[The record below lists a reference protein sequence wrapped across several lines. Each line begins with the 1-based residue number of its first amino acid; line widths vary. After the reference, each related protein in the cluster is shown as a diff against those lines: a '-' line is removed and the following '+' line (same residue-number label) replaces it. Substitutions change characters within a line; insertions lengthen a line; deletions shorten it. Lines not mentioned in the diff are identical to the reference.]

1 MTAGGRTW
9 RRDVRSGYSYL
20 AANDPRVHVGVGA
33 ATAIEA
39 VDVAWPGGAVERFGP
54 FGVDA
59 VVTLRQGSGTPRP
72 AAAPTAPR

>member
-20 AANDPRVHVGVGA
+20 AANDPRVHVGLGTA
-33 ATAIEA
+33 AAIES
-39 VDVAWPGGAVERFGP
+39 VDVTWAGGQRERFGP

-59 VVTLRQGSGTPRP
+59 VTTLRQGTGVPRP
-72 AAAPTAPR
+72 AAATAPR